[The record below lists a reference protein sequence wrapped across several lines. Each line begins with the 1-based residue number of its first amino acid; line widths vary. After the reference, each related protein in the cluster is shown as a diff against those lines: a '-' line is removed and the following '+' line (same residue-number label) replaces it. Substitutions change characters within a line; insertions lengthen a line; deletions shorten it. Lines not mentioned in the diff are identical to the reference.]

1 MAGVRLDR
9 VLEAL
14 EAATDIWGKT
24 FFAQKE
30 EKLLYARQLHKF
42 EHFSLPQIA
51 KIVRINPRYVYEE
64 LTPGRAKGG
73 RFDPATLSTLVR
85 IRQAHLQGQKVPHQ
99 LVSMGIKGGTSYS
112 CLTAL
117 TKIPYSAYYEVSVT
131 ANAELEQEALKG
143 QTRIARSA
151 EAQAK
156 RVEKQSVISETR
168 EFFEMRKKEIF
179 KLRESGLTTREI
191 GRATG
196 ANHGYVSRVLRGE
209 R

>member
-14 EAATDIWGKT
+14 EAAADIWGKT

-30 EKLLYARQLHKF
+30 EKLSYAYQLHKF

-64 LTPGRAKGG
+64 LTPNKAKGG

-85 IRQAHLQGQKVPHQ
+85 IRQAHLQGQKVPRQ

-117 TKIPYSAYYEVSVT
+117 TKIPYSAYYEVSVE
-131 ANAELEQEALKG
+131 ANAELEQESLKAY
-143 QTRIARSA
+143 TVDRSPEANAERARKNTLI
-151 EAQAK
+151 Q
-156 RVEKQSVISETR
+156 ETK

-179 KLRESGLTTREI
+179 KLREAGLSQREI

-196 ANHGYVSRVLRGE
+196 TDSGYVSKVLRGE